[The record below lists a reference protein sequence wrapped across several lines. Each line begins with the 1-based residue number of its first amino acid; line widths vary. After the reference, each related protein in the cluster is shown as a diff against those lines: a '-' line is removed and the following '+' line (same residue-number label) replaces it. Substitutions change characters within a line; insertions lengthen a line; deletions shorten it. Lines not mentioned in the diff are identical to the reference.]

1 MAKVKKKTKREFYAQ
16 KAEELVLPIIKKSGV
31 ELVDVEYVLEDGI
44 YYLRVLIDKEGGIT
58 FEDCKRVNNP
68 FSKLLDEVDF
78 IEESY
83 ILEVGSPGL
92 GRVLKKER
100 DYHRNLGREI
110 EIHSYQKINSTKKHI
125 GLLRAWDADTVTLEL
140 DNGSVIT
147 IQRSNIALIREY
159 VAF

>member
-1 MAKVKKKTKREFYAQ
+1 MAKVKKKTKRELYAQ
-16 KAEELVLPIIKKSGV
+16 KAEELVLPIIEKSGV

-92 GRVLKKER
+92 GRALKKER
-100 DYHRNLGREI
+100 DYHRNRDREI
-110 EIHSYQKINSTKKHI
+110 EIHTYQKIDSRKNHV
-125 GLLRAWDADTVTLEL
+125 GLLRTWDADTVTLEI
-140 DNGSVIT
+140 DNGRMVT
-147 IQRSNIALIREY
+147 IQRNNIALIREY

>member
-1 MAKVKKKTKREFYAQ
+1 MAKIRIKNKKELYER
-16 KAEELVLPIIKKSGV
+16 KAEALVLPIIEKSGV
-31 ELVDVEYVLEDGI
+31 ELVDVEYVQEDGI

-92 GRVLKKER
+92 GRALKKER
-100 DYHRNLGREI
+100 DYRRNTGREV
-110 EIHSYQKINSTKKHI
+110 EVHTYQKVNKQKKI
-125 GLLRAWDADTVTLEL
+125 VGMLSSWNDKEITLLLPTGEPLV
-140 DNGSVIT
+140 
-147 IQRSNIALIREY
+147 IQRENIALIREY
-159 VAF
+159 VEF